1 MGLWGMM
8 TNEPASRGSPTGN
21 PNQAGPF
28 GRGPESSGRGPE
40 SGRGPGLSITVG
52 ANPQS
57 QGRGAP
63 GYYSTGGP
71 GIAPGARGAEFGG
84 MYGVYGPSGVPGTN
98 TFGVSG
104 REGATGFYDAVT
116 GVYYR

>member
-1 MGLWGMM
+1 L
-8 TNEPASRGSPTGN
+8 A
-21 PNQAGPF
+21 
-28 GRGPESSGRGPE
+28 
-40 SGRGPGLSITVG
+40 ITVG

-57 QGRGAP
+57 SGRGPSGGP
-63 GYYSTGGP
+63 GYYSTGGI